1 MRNPTAMSDAE
12 LLMAQLLYKE
22 LKSKGVR
29 DEIYISLLEK
39 EIVKRVEMGTWRGV
53 IKKGVTSEGTV

>member
-12 LLMAQLLYKE
+12 LLMSQLLYKE

-53 IKKGVTSEGTV
+53 IKKGRINERTV

>member
-1 MRNPTAMSDAE
+1 MSNIKTMSDAE
-12 LLMAQLLYKE
+12 LLMAQGLYKE

-39 EIVKRVEMGTWRGV
+39 EMVKRIQMGTWRGV
-53 IKKGVTSEGTV
+53 IKKGMTNESRT

>member
-1 MRNPTAMSDAE
+1 MNNLKTMSDAE

-53 IKKGVTSEGTV
+53 IKKGMTNESRT

>member
-1 MRNPTAMSDAE
+1 MSNPETMSDAE
-12 LLMAQLLYKE
+12 LLMAQGLYKD

-53 IKKGVTSEGTV
+53 IKKGRINERTV

>member
-12 LLMAQLLYKE
+12 LLMTQGLYKE
-22 LKSKGVR
+22 LISKGVR

-39 EIVKRVEMGTWRGV
+39 EMVKRIQMGTWRGV
-53 IKKGVTSEGTV
+53 IKKGMTNESRT

>member
-1 MRNPTAMSDAE
+1 MRSPTAMSDAE
-12 LLMAQLLYKE
+12 LLMTQGLYKE
-22 LKSKGVR
+22 LISKGVR